1 MQHQQQGG
9 GGGGGTAAGGGGGG
23 GAGEMNF
30 GTDEHQKLGDLGI
43 AEAAS
48 PISSRPPAANNNFEE
63 MMRVTA
69 AEGGGGGSGN
79 RWPRQETLALLQ
91 IRSEMDAVFRDATL
105 KGPLWE
111 QVSSRKLAE
120 LGYQR
125 NAKKCKE
132 KFENVQKYYK
142 RTKETRG
149 GRHDGKS
156 YKFFDQLE
164 ALNTSAPST
173 TTTSENL
180 VHHHHHHIL
189 PITTSLPPV
198 LREPPSAPPPP
209 PPPLFSTVGVS
220 FSSSSDEEQE
230 DDEEME
236 AELGDDINLMMR
248 RKRKRR
254 SGGNS
259 RSSSSEERMMEFLE
273 GVVKQVMQ
281 KQESMQQKFLH
292 AIEKREH
299 DRMIREEAWKRQDM
313 ARLARQQDLMAQER
327 SISASR
333 DAAIVAF
340 LEKITGQKVNLP
352 HHNPTP
358 PPPPPPTTNNYSMQQ
373 LMIPTDKITENS
385 SREMVVAVVPPEKQI
400 QQQHDQL
407 ITTGGTGSSS
417 RWPKAEVLALIQ
429 LRSGLEHRY
438 QETGLPKGPLWEEI
452 SARMKGIGYNRNA
465 KRCKEKWE
473 NINKYFKKVKESDK
487 KRPEDTKTC
496 PYFHELDELYRKKV
510 LGNTSGTTTTTTILG
525 GAAAFPEQERHQQDV
540 VGMMS
545 SEDNKNELQASSTLF
560 GEQSQ
565 ANIGGGVK
573 QPEAMLKKQHNQQ
586 GQGIIM
592 MENRCSNKI
601 NGSINNGDD
610 DLDRDMINDDEYS
623 YGDENEEEV
632 DAKTTDEE
640 MKMAYK
646 IQFQRQNNNNNVSSS
661 GGETPSSNSFMA
673 MVQ

>member
-1 MQHQQQGG
+1 
-9 GGGGGTAAGGGGGG
+9 
-23 GAGEMNF
+23 
-30 GTDEHQKLGDLGI
+30 
-43 AEAAS
+43 
-48 PISSRPPAANNNFEE
+48 
-63 MMRVTA
+63 
-69 AEGGGGGSGN
+69 
-79 RWPRQETLALLQ
+79 
-91 IRSEMDAVFRDATL
+91 
-105 KGPLWE
+105 
-111 QVSSRKLAE
+111 
-120 LGYQR
+120 
-125 NAKKCKE
+125 
-132 KFENVQKYYK
+132 
-142 RTKETRG
+142 
-149 GRHDGKS
+149 
-156 YKFFDQLE
+156 
-164 ALNTSAPST
+164 
-173 TTTSENL
+173 
-180 VHHHHHHIL
+180 
-189 PITTSLPPV
+189 
-198 LREPPSAPPPP
+198 
-209 PPPLFSTVGVS
+209 
-220 FSSSSDEEQE
+220 
-230 DDEEME
+230 
-236 AELGDDINLMMR
+236 
-248 RKRKRR
+248 
-254 SGGNS
+254 
-259 RSSSSEERMMEFLE
+259 MMEFLE

>member
-9 GGGGGTAAGGGGGG
+9 GGGGGTAGG
-23 GAGEMNF
+23 GAGEMIF
-30 GTDEHQKLGDLGI
+30 GDEHQKLGDLGI

-48 PISSRPPAANNNFEE
+48 PISSRPPAAGTANIGNNNFEE

-111 QVSSRKLAE
+111 QVSRKLAE

-173 TTTSENL
+173 TTTTTSDNL

-189 PITTSLPPV
+189 PITTTSLPAAPPV

-220 FSSSSDEEQE
+220 FSSSSDE

-254 SGGNS
+254 SGSGGGNS
-259 RSSSSEERMMEFLE
+259 SSSSSEERMMEFLE

-352 HHNPTP
+352 HHIPQP
-358 PPPPPPTTNNYSMQQ
+358 PPPPPPPTNNYSMQQ
-373 LMIPTDKITENS
+373 LMIPNDKITENS
-385 SREMVVAVVPPEKQI
+385 SREMIVAVVPSSEKQI
-400 QQQHDQL
+400 QQHDQL
-407 ITTGGTGSSS
+407 TTTAGTGSSS

-510 LGNTSGTTTTTTILG
+510 LGNTSGTTTTILG
-525 GAAAFPEQERHQQDV
+525 GAAAFPEQERQQQDV

-545 SEDNKNELQASSTLF
+545 SEDNKNDQLQASSTLF
-560 GEQSQ
+560 GEQSHE
-565 ANIGGGVK
+565 NIGGGAK
-573 QPEAMLKKQHNQQ
+573 QKP
-586 GQGIIM
+586 
-592 MENRCSNKI
+592 C
-601 NGSINNGDD
+601 
-610 DLDRDMINDDEYS
+610 
-623 YGDENEEEV
+623 
-632 DAKTTDEE
+632 
-640 MKMAYK
+640 
-646 IQFQRQNNNNNVSSS
+646 
-661 GGETPSSNSFMA
+661 
-673 MVQ
+673 

>member
-9 GGGGGTAAGGGGGG
+9 GGGGTAAAGGV
-23 GAGEMNF
+23 GEMIF

-48 PISSRPPAANNNFEE
+48 PISSRPPAGTGNNNFEE

-111 QVSSRKLAE
+111 QVSRKLAE

-173 TTTSENL
+173 TTTPTSENL
-180 VHHHHHHIL
+180 VHHHHHIL
-189 PITTSLPPV
+189 PITTTSLPAAPPV

-230 DDEEME
+230 DDDEEME

-254 SGGNS
+254 SGGGNS
-259 RSSSSEERMMEFLE
+259 SSSSSEERMMEFLE

-313 ARLARQQDLMAQER
+313 ARLARQQDLMAHER

-352 HHNPTP
+352 HHNPP
-358 PPPPPPTTNNYSMQQ
+358 PPPPPPTNNYSMQQ

-400 QQQHDQL
+400 QQHDQL
-407 ITTGGTGSSS
+407 TTTGGTGSSS

-510 LGNTSGTTTTTTILG
+510 LGNTSGTTTTTILG

-545 SEDNKNELQASSTLF
+545 SEDNKNDQLQASSSLF

-565 ANIGGGVK
+565 ANIGGGAK
-573 QPEAMLKKQHNQQ
+573 QKP
-586 GQGIIM
+586 
-592 MENRCSNKI
+592 C
-601 NGSINNGDD
+601 
-610 DLDRDMINDDEYS
+610 
-623 YGDENEEEV
+623 
-632 DAKTTDEE
+632 
-640 MKMAYK
+640 
-646 IQFQRQNNNNNVSSS
+646 
-661 GGETPSSNSFMA
+661 
-673 MVQ
+673 